1 MHLVKQVVTNVQPVQ
16 SVKQAP
22 HSVQLGG
29 KGNILQMEAV
39 APLVLELEKQSSR
52 IRTVSKPA
60 VQGGKAIKRRVIVG
74 DVTSFWSFSGSLIIS
89 NKPFG

>member
-22 HSVQLGG
+22 HSVQLVG
-29 KGNILQMEAV
+29 KGNIPQMEAV
-39 APLVLELEKQSSR
+39 ALLALEQEKQSSQ
-52 IRTVSKPA
+52 IKMDSKPA
-60 VQGGKAIKRRVIVG
+60 VREGKAIKRRVIVG